1 MNFTIKK
8 EKLLKLLQIADKA
21 ISQFA
26 PNPIL
31 KNLLIEIKNNSLV
44 FFTSDSHISIESN
57 LTNKEEFNVEEEG
70 KLLLDEKMISDI
82 CRKIDSEDI
91 TFESIETDYITV
103 YWGNSK
109 FKLNVES
116 FESYPKIDFGSVNK
130 KFKVNSCTLKTI
142 VEKTAYAC
150 SEKEIQLNLTGINLF
165 SKNGKLHALATDRFK
180 FASKEFD
187 INLDEEFNI
196 VVPKKYFI
204 SAVQCIDQD
213 EVEIEIQN
221 NKLLFFI
228 DETTIQVE
236 LIEDLFPDVSPIF
249 KNTVSSIL
257 VIKKSDLQKM
267 IDRCSLIKDEKNK
280 TPINVKVENNKLYI
294 SSNYRNSS
302 SNEVQDVISYEGDNI
317 NIIYDSKYF
326 IDSLKAIDTENVK
339 IEFTK
344 EKKVAILK
352 NIDDDSLILII
363 APQKA

>member
-8 EKLLKLLQIADKA
+8 EKLLNILQIADKA
-21 ISQFA
+21 ISQFV
-26 PNPIL
+26 PKPIL
-31 KNLLIEIKNNSLV
+31 KNVLVEITNNSLI
-44 FFTSDSHISIESN
+44 FTSSDSHISIKST
-57 LTNKEEFNVEEEG
+57 LTNKEEFTVEEEG
-70 KLLLDEKMISDI
+70 NLLLDEKMISDI
-82 CRKIDSEDI
+82 CRKIDSKDI
-91 TFESIETDYITV
+91 TFESIENDFITV
-103 YWGNSK
+103 YGGNSK

-116 FESYPKIDFGSVNK
+116 FESYPKIEFGSVNK

-165 SKNGKLHALATDRFK
+165 SKQGKLHALATDRFK

-196 VVPKKYFI
+196 VIPKKYFV
-204 SAVQCIDQD
+204 SAIQCINQD
-213 EVEIEIQN
+213 EIELEIQDN
-221 NKLLFFI
+221 RLLI
-228 DETTIQVE
+228 YMNETTIQIE
-236 LIEDLFPDVSPIF
+236 LIEDLFPDVTPIF
-249 KNTVSSIL
+249 NNTIFSTLI
-257 VIKKSDLQKM
+257 IKKSDLLKM

-280 TPINVKVENNKLYI
+280 TPITLKTENNKLYI
-294 SSNYRNSS
+294 SSNYKNSS
-302 SNEVQDVISYEGDNI
+302 SNEVQDAISYEGENI

-352 NIDDDSLILII
+352 NIDDESLILII